1 MKIAIGILCMFLIS
15 VCHGQTTVLIP
26 PPPSLPPPPNGAS
39 LADFLSQAHES
50 IKQHGEL
57 AGIGNEMEKLTQA
70 VMAKQASLKPGE
82 KATIVIVTKNTN
94 IGSGGSF
101 LGIEE
106 PAKAGQKGLGI
117 EAPPG
122 SVAVR
127 SQEFVIQG
135 PYDLRTEW
143 QKQYDEARMKEAA
156 ENLKKAADDKKKADE
171 SAAAA
176 AAEKK
181 QADEAAANAAA
192 AKKKADEA
200 AAKAAAEKRKAD
212 AAAARAERDAER
224 RGREVQRN
232 IENERRNY
240 RRGGGNFRAPA

>member
-171 SAAAA
+171 
-176 AAEKK
+176 
-181 QADEAAANAAA
+181 AAANAAA